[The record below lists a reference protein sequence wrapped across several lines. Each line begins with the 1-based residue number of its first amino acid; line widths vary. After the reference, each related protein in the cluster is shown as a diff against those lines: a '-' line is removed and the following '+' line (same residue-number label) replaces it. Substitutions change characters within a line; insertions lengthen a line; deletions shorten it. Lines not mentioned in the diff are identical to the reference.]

1 MKAAASK
8 RWLGLIEGLLDAVW
22 LVEART
28 MRIVVA
34 NSAACSLFG
43 ASPTQLVG
51 RPASELAATP
61 EDQCFWDDAA
71 AGLSNGILSD
81 TLIRRFDGRVVP
93 IARRVTRLDQ
103 DDSMGAV
110 FVVAMHDR
118 GAQSRAEAE
127 RETLLAEL
135 QATLESSGDA
145 ILVTDLGGR
154 IRWFN
159 DRFARMWAVPAG
171 LLKRRDAPGVQ
182 AFMKGCVVEQWPVLP
197 LGRELSEGDAARL
210 RVAAAG
216 RRAHDPGGE
225 AGSARDRLRLKSGVV
240 VERVSHPQT
249 RRGEVIGQ
257 VYSFHEV
264 DVSAVDP
271 LPDAARG
278 ARAMDDVV
286 AFALGGVALERSDEM
301 CAAEMPTVR
310 RESTSRAGS
319 SANREAERVGH

>member
-1 MKAAASK
+1 VKAAASK

-22 LVEART
+22 LVEAST

-43 ASPTQLVG
+43 ASPSQLVG

-71 AGLSNGILSD
+71 AGLSHGILSD

-93 IARRVTRLDQ
+93 IARRVTRLGA
-103 DDSMGAV
+103 DDGMGAV

-135 QATLESSGDA
+135 QATLESTADG

-159 DRFARMWAVPAG
+159 DRFARMWAVPAS
-171 LLKRRDAPGVQ
+171 LLKRRDAPGVE
-182 AFMKGCVVEQWPVLP
+182 AFMTGCVIEQWAVSPST
-197 LGRELSEGDAARL
+197 RESVEPARP
-210 RVAAAG
+210 AAAAPG
-216 RRAHDPGGE
+216 RRAAEVRE
-225 AGSARDRLRLKSGVV
+225 APAPLRQRMRLKSGLV

-264 DVSAVDP
+264 DVASTAVAP
-271 LPDAARG
+271 VDARHAIG
-278 ARAMDDVV
+278 AMDALVR
-286 AFALGGVALERSDEM
+286 FALG
-301 CAAEMPTVR
+301 
-310 RESTSRAGS
+310 ESAGS
-319 SANREAERVGH
+319 AQTVAEAAVQPSPGLRSPATTSCREAEEAGH